1 MSRRLLLLAV
11 LGWGLWASPLRAEEG
26 KGITLHLS
34 EETLRRPRQTKE
46 SVGLG
51 WWIEGGVL
59 GKDQAY
65 RLLYSPDAGKTWRAL
80 HTGGEPSHI
89 WSLHGEESTKDG
101 VLAVELIG
109 PDGTVV
115 ARDEFSGIVIDDVQ
129 PEVSAEVAPLSKDR
143 EVLVHVKVRTAGPS
157 GLALLQLWL
166 TRDGGRRWEYAGS
179 SRDPEKPFTFRGEKG
194 RYGFTVTAVGGSR
207 LVEPHPMPGDKP
219 EAETE
224 ISPDEPVVRLEVGH
238 VARFPKAGDAISF
251 SWNVM
256 DDDLP
261 ENPAI
266 AEYRTSDGR
275 WVEIFRGGP
284 AEGNHVW
291 TLPAVS
297 MAISELRVRARD
309 VRGNTGEKAVRV
321 PCWIDADP
329 PTADILGPAVWDKE
343 GDVEV
348 QYRINESGSG
358 IERAEMFYRIAPDG
372 PWHPFERLPPVGG
385 TVRKMLQDGIYDLA
399 IEAADRA
406 GNRMPLASAR
416 PAPLVVDRAPPEVA
430 IDAVTATAEG
440 VAFQWTSSDPNLSE
454 DPVQIFAQVEGD
466 PRWHLLKG
474 GLPHRGEWK
483 GPLPEGVR
491 EGMSLA
497 VRVTATDR
505 SGKSASALAAVR
517 IAGDVPTIRLTQ
529 VRFVEVLKLLV
540 EWESAGKNLA
550 ENPVDLK
557 VVFWQGTEQQV
568 LHERTGLPAAGSL
581 TVNIPPDLPGQQVYV
596 EAGCRNEWGARHFQ
610 SASIELARTPAK
622 GFPQIRF
629 TGVALRDGK
638 LRVRWEATG
647 VDLGEKAVAIEASEE
662 GGSSVT
668 RAELPPIGECDLEVA
683 VGRRSSLRLKGVCTD
698 NKGRQGEAVV
708 FVVLPGTS
716 LEGPPV
722 GPRIDQIMREGRRL
736 SVSLRGADPGTRI
749 EYRRA
754 GGEWTPAPA
763 KPDAAGALSWEIPAD
778 WTGTLE
784 LRAVSA
790 DGKTASGPETVSL
803 DGASVPRP
811 PRTGTGRRPSARAVW
826 LSGTEGPVSQEPP
839 PAALPDPLKPAREM
853 LVAGRAE
860 EAEQF
865 LRVFLAK
872 RPDSVDAHLLQIQA
886 LRFLGKR
893 GPEVVDLYR
902 RALAISPHDARILND
917 LGLYYLIE
925 EGNAREALSYFEEA
939 LAAGHTPEAHFNVG
953 RARFQMKEYALAA
966 AAFEKALAV
975 DPRFSDARYFLARIY
990 TETPLADPAKA
1001 SRLWD
1006 VVRAES
1012 ADDPERLGR
1021 AESELR
1027 RLR

>member
-1 MSRRLLLLAV
+1 MSRKLFVLV
-11 LGWGLWASPLRAEEG
+11 LGWGLWAAPLRAQEG
-26 KGITLHLS
+26 GGIALHLS
-34 EETLRRPRQTKE
+34 EEMLRRPRQTKE

-51 WWIEGGVL
+51 WWLEGGVL

-65 RLLYSPDAGKTWRAL
+65 RVLYSPDAGKTWRTL

-101 VLAVELIG
+101 ILAVELIG
-109 PDGTVV
+109 PDGTVA

-129 PEVSAEVAPLSKDR
+129 PEVSAEAAPLSKDR
-143 EVLVHVKVRTAGPS
+143 EVLVHVKVKAAGPS
-157 GLALLQLWL
+157 GLALLQLWV

-194 RYGFTVTAVGGSR
+194 RYGFSVTAVGGSR

-224 ISPDEPVVRLEVGH
+224 ISPDEPVVQLEVGH
-238 VARFPKAGDAISF
+238 VARFPKAGDTVSF

-261 ENPAI
+261 ESPAV

-321 PCWIDADP
+321 PCWIDADA

-372 PWHPFERLPPVGG
+372 PWHPFSKLPPVGG
-385 TVRKMLQDGIYDLA
+385 TVQKMLQDGVYDLA

-416 PAPLVVDRAPPEVA
+416 PALLVVDRTPPAVA

-440 VAFQWTSSDPNLSE
+440 VALQWTSSDPNLGGH
-454 DPVQIFAQVEGD
+454 PVQIFAQVEGD

-474 GLPHRGEWK
+474 DLPHRGEWK

-491 EGMSLA
+491 EGMGIAL
-497 VRVTATDR
+497 RVTSTDR
-505 SGKSASALAAVR
+505 SGKSASALAAIRV
-517 IAGDVPTIRLTQ
+517 AGDVPTIRLTQ
-529 VRFVEVLKLLV
+529 VRFVEVLKLLM
-540 EWESAGKNLA
+540 EWESSGKNLA
-550 ENPVDLK
+550 AEPVDLRI
-557 VVFWQGTEQQV
+557 VFWRGTEQEV
-568 LHERTGLPAAGSL
+568 LHERKGLPASGSL
-581 TVNIPPDLPGQQVYV
+581 TVNVPKDLPGHEIYV
-596 EAGCRNEWGARHFQ
+596 EVGCRNEWGARHFQ
-610 SASIELARTPAK
+610 SATVELYKAAPQGEPA
-622 GFPQIRF
+622 IRF
-629 TGVALRDGK
+629 TDVSLRGGK
-638 LRVRWEATG
+638 LAVAWEASG
-647 VDLGEKAVAIEASEE
+647 IDLGEKAVTIELAEE
-662 GGSSVT
+662 GGTSAVH
-668 RAELPPIGECDLEVA
+668 RDLPPTGERALDVA
-683 VGRRSSLRLKGVCTD
+683 AGRRSALRLKGTCVD
-698 NKGRQGEAVV
+698 NKGRRGEATV
-708 FVVLPGTS
+708 FVVLPAS
-716 LEGPPV
+716 LDHPAAGL
-722 GPRIDQIMREGRRL
+722 RIDQIMREGRRL
-736 SVSLRGADPGTRI
+736 TVSLRGADPGARI

-754 GGEWTPAPA
+754 GGEWTPVPA
-763 KPDAAGALSWEIPAD
+763 KPDDSGVLSWEIPAD

-790 DGKTASGPETVSL
+790 DGKTASGPESVSL
-803 DGASVPRP
+803 DGTVPRP
-811 PRTGTGRRPSARAVW
+811 PHAGTGRRPSARAVW
-826 LSGTEGPVSQEPP
+826 APGTEPYGSRPEPP
-839 PAALPDPLKPAREM
+839 PAAFPDPLKPAREM
-853 LVAGRAE
+853 LVSGRAE

-872 RPDSVDAHLLQIQA
+872 RPDSVEAHLLQIQA

-917 LGLYYLIE
+917 LGLYHLIE
-925 EGNAREALSYFEEA
+925 EGNARESLSYFEEA

-953 RARFQMKEYALAA
+953 RARFQMREYALAA
-966 AAFEKALAV
+966 AAFERALAV

-1001 SRLWD
+1001 ARLWD
-1006 VVRAES
+1006 AVRAES
-1012 ADDPERLGR
+1012 SDDPERLGR